1 MANSPRGT
9 QLKSKGQRKR
19 LDREDKSGH
28 MQENLMHISGCVMQ
42 GNREGLRKFKLKI
55 ESPPRREHIVF
66 CGGSVLAD
74 IMRSQD
80 DFWISREE
88 WQEDP
93 HRALQ
98 KSVRL

>member
-1 MANSPRGT
+1 
-9 QLKSKGQRKR
+9 
-19 LDREDKSGH
+19 
-28 MQENLMHISGCVMQ
+28 MQ
-42 GNREGLRKFKLKI
+42 GNKDGLRKLKLRI

-66 CGGSVLAD
+66 SGGSVLAD
-74 IMRSQD
+74 IMRAQD

-98 KSVRL
+98 KCVRL